1 MRLNR
6 DCMHDV
12 MLFAEG
18 VDSFLSLNDVYV
30 QLKLEEQGKHYTNI
44 EIQYA
49 MMMLKDAGYAKVLKG
64 EELYEDGVKNKH
76 MTIERLTYA
85 GHQYISSQM
94 I

>member
-18 VDSFLSLNDVYV
+18 EDSFSKLNDVYV
-30 QLKLEEQGKHYTNI
+30 QRKLEEHGKNYTSL

-49 MMMLKDAGYAKVLKG
+49 MMMLKDAGYAQVIKG

-76 MTIERLTYA
+76 MSIERLTYA
-85 GHQYISSQM
+85 GHQYLSSQNL
-94 I
+94 